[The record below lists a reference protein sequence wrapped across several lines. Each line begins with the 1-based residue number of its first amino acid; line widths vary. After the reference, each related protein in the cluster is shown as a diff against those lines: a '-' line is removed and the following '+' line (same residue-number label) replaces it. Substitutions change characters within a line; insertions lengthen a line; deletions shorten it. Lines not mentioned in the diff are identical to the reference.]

1 MLYRSVG
8 SVYVTGK
15 ESFLIQKDHGGGLE
29 VEHLPHV
36 IVGEGSKLVGCWD
49 F

>member
-1 MLYRSVG
+1 MLYSSVG
-8 SVYVTGK
+8 LFCATGK
-15 ESFLIQKDHGGGLE
+15 EIELIEKDHGGGLE